1 MDRMACV
8 DLPALPLQILLKRHP
23 DWSFVPVAVIDR
35 DTPRGTIRWVNEA
48 ARRCGVQPG
57 MRYGAALV
65 LAPALR
71 AGEVTPAD
79 VDRAVAAIAEQ
90 LLRFTPGVEPCGAE
104 PGVFWLDASGLSQL
118 HGSLR
123 QWATAVGTAL
133 GEAGWQAAVACGF
146 TRFGVHAVAR
156 AATAGAPPTVVRDP
170 DAERILTGQ
179 VPLDRLGIDAA
190 LCGSLARLGVRT
202 VRAFLALPA
211 DGVRRRFGQ
220 AAYDLHQRATGGLQ
234 PPVQPLRVAEPLVA
248 HSDFEHPE
256 TDAGRLLFAIKRL
269 LDRVLAV
276 ATARHE
282 TLASLTLHLRL
293 DRAAACTERLRP
305 AVPTLDV
312 AEWLNLVRLRLD
324 AQPPRAGVNSIRLA
338 ARAVR
343 PALRQPALLGE
354 LPRRDPALAGRALA
368 RVRAQFGDTAV
379 VRARLVDAHL
389 PEARFAWEPLPAVT
403 RAAPRAVACRPLV
416 RRLYARPLPLRLP
429 PAPAPAA
436 GSLPAARSENP
447 RCTESHPYRRRARL
461 ASVACGPHVVSGGW
475 WRTPAHREYYFAA
488 GRGGDTLWVYYDHP
502 RRRWLWQGQVE

>member
-1 MDRMACV
+1 
-8 DLPALPLQILLKRHP
+8 
-23 DWSFVPVAVIDR
+23 
-35 DTPRGTIRWVNEA
+35 
-48 ARRCGVQPG
+48 

-133 GEAGWQAAVACGF
+133 GEAGWQPAVACGF

-170 DAERILTGQ
+170 DAERILAGQ

-248 HSDFEHPE
+248 HSDLEHPE

-269 LDRVLAV
+269 LDRVLAA

-305 AVPTLDV
+305 AAPTLDV
-312 AEWLNLVRLRLD
+312 AEWLNLVRLASRR
-324 AQPPRAGVNSIRLA
+324 AATAGRRKQYPACGPRRTACAAPAGAARRVAAPRSGTGRPRAGPR

-343 PALRQPALLGE
+343 RHGGGAGA
-354 LPRRDPALAGRALA
+354 AGRCAPAGGAVCLGAAPGGDSRRAA
-368 RVRAQFGDTAV
+368 RC
-379 VRARLVDAHL
+379 RLPSAG
-389 PEARFAWEPLPAVT
+389 APAV
-403 RAAPRAVACRPLV
+403 C
-416 RRLYARPLPLRLP
+416 P
-429 PAPAPAA
+429 PAAAAPAA
-436 GSLPAARSENP
+436 CAR
-447 RCTESHPYRRRARL
+447 TRRR
-461 ASVACGPHVVSGGW
+461 
-475 WRTPAHREYYFAA
+475 FAA
-488 GRGGDTLWVYYDHP
+488 SSP
-502 RRRWLWQGQVE
+502 